1 MEVCDPCHSQFTCSL
16 EQMTGM
22 KIRYLVAHTNQLIGR
37 IFLRSPLH
45 VSQSFSNQWSGFG
58 KPENSD

>member
-22 KIRYLVAHTNQLIGR
+22 KILYLVAHTNQLIVFCMCHNHFQINGAVLANQR
-37 IFLRSPLH
+37 TVID
-45 VSQSFSNQWSGFG
+45 SF
-58 KPENSD
+58 